1 MKKLAQFSVSY
12 PTTILMIIL
21 AICLLGYIAFQ
32 RLGMDLLPRL
42 NNPRLYVSL
51 EAEERPPEEMEKQY
65 VSPLE
70 ATAAKGRKVTGVSSI
85 SRVGRALVT
94 VEYEWNADMDEA
106 YLELQKA
113 VTDFTQGKDLDEI
126 NVSQLDPNAQP
137 VVTAVFWHEDLEDL
151 DRLRQTAENN
161 IRNDLVRLSGVAA
174 VELVGERKRE
184 VEIRTDSY
192 TLEAYDLTLDQVAS
206 VIQSSNQSI
215 SGGSIVEMGLKY
227 AIRGVGELES
237 LEDIKNLII
246 AYKSD
251 ETETG
256 ETTDQTP
263 ITLRDIAEVGYILSE
278 PENIVHYNGH
288 RCIALEIFKETQFNT
303 TQASENI
310 YSQLENL
317 QRSLPGYELHI
328 IQDQAGFIK
337 SAVREVEQTG
347 LIGIFLAVLI
357 LFVFLR
363 RIGVTAVISIAI
375 PVSII
380 ATFNLM
386 YFNKMTLNI
395 MTLGGLALG
404 AGMLVDNAIVVVE
417 NIFRHLEEGLGLK
430 EAAVRG
436 AGEVGGAITSS
447 TLTTI
452 IVFLPIVYLQGIAG
466 ELFKEQAW
474 TVAFALLSSLFV
486 ALSVIP
492 MLSSRILKAPKGKH
506 SRLSLQFPFYAR
518 FLTGVLKKRW
528 LVVFLAFLLVISA
541 AFLASRMGS
550 EFLPQTD
557 RNELE
562 ISLLLP
568 EGSNL
573 ERTESTVRSLESLLE
588 ENHGE
593 SIQSVF
599 SRIGP
604 VGTALTESEV
614 LAGENSAMLLI
625 GLKPKS
631 MELNSLQNWLEN
643 QLTDIPGL
651 SAQIMRA
658 QTALQVTLGTA
669 EAPLVVEIRGKDMD
683 TLKSLSDQVEAIL
696 EQQQGLTA
704 VKTSFQEGRP
714 EVEVVIDRISA
725 TAYGLTPQ
733 SIGAQLSD
741 LLSGQELGEYE
752 DEGEYI
758 NIMLRSPEPSLKELE
773 GLLLDSTG
781 GQKLRLDDVAVL
793 RRSVSPREILRNNQV
808 RTAEVTGQLSGK
820 EAFDKI
826 VAHVEKALAEVSL
839 PQDYSFAVTGE
850 EKLRRESFSHLWFA
864 LLLAVILVYMVMAS
878 QFESLRHPFV
888 ILLTIPLA
896 MVGAIGLLVILE
908 LPLNIMS
915 FIGMIMLAGIAV
927 NDSIILVDLINQ
939 QRRSGMDMETA
950 IVKSGQLRIR
960 PIIMTSATT
969 ILALFPLTLGI
980 GEGAALRAPLAVAV
994 IGGLVTST
1002 LLTLVVI
1009 PAVYRI
1015 LGGRMKKRMEKV

>member
-1 MKKLAQFSVSY
+1 MRKLAQFSVRY
-12 PTTILMIIL
+12 PTTIIMVIL

-42 NNPRLYVSL
+42 NNPRLYISL
-51 EAEERPPEEMEKQY
+51 EAEERPPEEMEEQF

-70 ATAAKGRKVTGVSSI
+70 AMAARGSKVTGVSSV
-85 SRVGRALVT
+85 SRVGRALIT
-94 VEYEWNADMDEA
+94 VEYEWNSDMDEA
-106 YLELQKA
+106 YLELQEV
-113 VTDFTQGKDLDEI
+113 VTNFGQGQVLDEI
-126 NVSQLDPNAQP
+126 SVSQLDPNAQP
-137 VVTAVFWHEDLEDL
+137 IVTAVFWHEDLEDL

-161 IRNDLVRLSGVAA
+161 VRNDLVRLPGVAA

-184 VEIRTDSY
+184 IEIRTDSF
-192 TLEAYDLTLDQVAS
+192 TLEAYGLTSDQVAS
-206 VIQSSNQSI
+206 AIQESNQTV
-215 SGGSIVEMGLKY
+215 SGGSVVEMGLRY
-227 AIRGVGELES
+227 SIRGVGELES
-237 LEDIKNLII
+237 LEDLRNLII
-246 AYKSD
+246 VYKAD
-251 ETETG
+251 ATETEAAG
-256 ETTDQTP
+256 VP
-263 ITLRDIAEVGYILSE
+263 ITLKDVAEVGYVLGD
-278 PENIVHYNGH
+278 PDNIVHYNGR
-288 RCIALEIFKETQFNT
+288 RCLALEIFKEARFNT
-303 TQASENI
+303 TQASETI
-310 YSQLENL
+310 RDQIENL
-317 QRSLPGYELHI
+317 RRSLPGYELRI
-328 IQDQAGFIK
+328 IQDQAGFIR

-357 LFVFLR
+357 LFIFLR

-386 YFNKMTLNI
+386 YFNRLTLNI

-404 AGMLVDNAIVVVE
+404 AGMLVDNAIVVME
-417 NIFRHLEEGLGLK
+417 NIFRHLEEGLGRK

-452 IVFLPIVYLQGIAG
+452 IVFLPIVYLRGIAG

-492 MLSSRILKAPKGKH
+492 MLSSRILKAPAEKQT
-506 SRLSLQFPFYAR
+506 RRSLQFPFYAR
-518 FLTGVLKKRW
+518 FLRAVLKKRW
-528 LVVFLAFLLVISA
+528 LVVALAALLVVA
-541 AFLASRMGS
+541 AAWLASRMGS

-562 ISLLLP
+562 VSLLLP

-573 ERTESTVRSLESLLE
+573 ERTESAVRSLETLIQ

-593 SIQSVF
+593 SIQSIF

-625 GLKPKS
+625 SLKPDA
-631 MELNSLQNWLEN
+631 MDLTTLQEWLNG

-658 QTALQVTLGTA
+658 QTALQITLGTS
-669 EAPLVVEIRGKDMD
+669 EAPLVVEIQGKELDA
-683 TLKSLSDQVEAIL
+683 LQSLSDQVEAVL
-696 EQQQGLTA
+696 VEQPGLDA
-704 VKTSFQEGRP
+704 VETSFQEGRP
-714 EVEVVIDRISA
+714 EVEVVFDRTAA
-725 TAYGLTPQ
+725 TGYGLTPQ
-733 SIGAQLSD
+733 SIGSQLSD
-741 LLSGQELGEYE
+741 LLSGRELGEYE

-758 NIMLRSPEPSLKELE
+758 NIMLRSPEPTLKELE
-773 GLLLDSTG
+773 GLLLDWG
-781 GQKLRLDDVAVL
+781 GGRKVRLDEVAEL
-793 RRSVSPREILRNNQV
+793 RRTVSPREILRNNQV
-808 RTAEVTGQLSGK
+808 RAAEVTAQLSGE
-820 EAFDKI
+820 EAFDKT
-826 VAHVEKALAEVSL
+826 VARVERALSEISL
-839 PQDYSFAVTGE
+839 PQDYSFTVTGE
-850 EKLRRESFSHLWFA
+850 EKLRRESFNHLRFA

-896 MVGAIGLLVILE
+896 MVGAVILLMALN

-939 QRRSGMDMETA
+939 MRRRGREMEAA
-950 IVKSGQLRIR
+950 IIAAGQLRIR
-960 PIIMTSATT
+960 PIFMTSATT

-1015 LGGRMKKRMEKV
+1015 LGGRIKPVEEKA

>member
-1 MKKLAQFSVSY
+1 MRKLAQFSVRY
-12 PTTILMIIL
+12 PTTIIMVIL

-51 EAEERPPEEMEKQY
+51 EAEERPPEEMEEQF

-70 ATAAKGRKVTGVSSI
+70 ATVARGRKVTGVSSI
-85 SRVGRALVT
+85 SRVGRALIT
-94 VEYEWNADMDEA
+94 VEYEWNTDMDEV

-113 VTDFTQGKDLDEI
+113 VTDFSQGKDLEEI
-126 NVSQLDPNAQP
+126 SVSQLDPNAQP
-137 VVTAVFWHEDLEDL
+137 VVTAVLWHEDLDDL

-161 IRNDLVRLSGVAA
+161 IRNDLVRLPGVAA

-184 VEIRTDSY
+184 IEIRTDSY
-192 TLEAYDLTLDQVAS
+192 TLEAFGLTLDQVAS
-206 VIQSSNQSI
+206 DIQSSNQSI
-215 SGGSIVEMGLKY
+215 SGGSIIEMGIRY
-227 AIRGVGELES
+227 TIRGVGELES
-237 LEDIKNLII
+237 LEDLRNLII

-251 ETETG
+251 ETG
-256 ETTDQTP
+256 ETSERTP
-263 ITLRDIAEVGYILSE
+263 ITLRDVAEVDYMLSE
-278 PENIVHYNGH
+278 PENIVHYNGR
-288 RCIALEIFKETQFNT
+288 RCIALEIFKEARFNT
-303 TQASENI
+303 TQASEHI
-310 YSQLENL
+310 RSQMESL
-317 QRSLPGYELHI
+317 QRSLPGYELQI
-328 IQDQAGFIK
+328 IQDQADFIK

-357 LFVFLR
+357 LFIFLR

-375 PVSII
+375 PISII

-386 YFNKMTLNI
+386 YFNKLTLNI

-436 AGEVGGAITSS
+436 TGEVGGAITSS

-452 IVFLPIVYLQGIAG
+452 VVFLPIVYLHGIAG

-492 MLSSRILKAPKGKH
+492 MLSSRILKAPKGKQAGT
-506 SRLSLQFPFYAR
+506 SLQFPFYAR
-518 FLTGVLKKRW
+518 FLSGVLKKRW
-528 LVVFLAFLLVISA
+528 LVVILALLLVVSA

-550 EFLPQTD
+550 EFLPQAD

-562 ISLLLP
+562 ISLLLS

-573 ERTESTVRSLESLLE
+573 ERTESAVRSLESMLE

-593 SIQSVF
+593 SLQFIF

-625 GLKPKS
+625 GVKPDS
-631 MELNSLQNWLEN
+631 MDLDSLQEWIKN

-651 SAQIMRA
+651 RAQIMRA
-658 QTALQVTLGTA
+658 QTTLQVTLGTV
-669 EAPLVVEIRGKDMD
+669 EAPLVVEVRGKDMD
-683 TLKSLSDQVEAIL
+683 ILKSLSDQVTTIL
-696 EQQQGLTA
+696 EQQKGLTA
-704 VKTSFQEGRP
+704 VETSFQEGRP
-714 EVEVVIDRISA
+714 EVEVVIDRSSA
-725 TAYGLTPQ
+725 TSYGLTPY
-733 SIGAQLSD
+733 SIGAQLSG
-741 LLSGQELGEYE
+741 LLSGQKLGEYE

-758 NIMLRSPEPSLKELE
+758 NIMLRSPEPTLKELE

-781 GQKLRLDDVAVL
+781 GRKLRLDEVAVL

-808 RTAEVTGQLSGK
+808 RIAEVTGQLSGE

-826 VAHVEKALAEVSL
+826 VARVEKALAGVNL

-896 MVGAIGLLVILE
+896 MVGAVGLLVILR

-939 QRRSGMDMETA
+939 QRRGGMDMGSA
-950 IVKSGQLRIR
+950 IIKAGQLRIR
-960 PIIMTSATT
+960 PIFMTSATT

-1015 LGGRMKKRMEKV
+1015 LGGRMKMRTEKV

>member
-1 MKKLAQFSVSY
+1 MRKLAQFSVRY
-12 PTTILMIIL
+12 PTTIIMIIL
-21 AICLLGYIAFQ
+21 AICLRGYIAFQ

-51 EAEERPPEEMEKQY
+51 EAEERPPEEMEEQF

-70 ATAAKGRKVTGVSSI
+70 ATAARGRRVTGVSSI
-85 SRVGRALVT
+85 SRVGRALIM
-94 VEYEWNADMDEA
+94 VEYEWNTDMDEA
-106 YLELQKA
+106 YLELQKV
-113 VTDFTQGKDLDEI
+113 VTDFTQGKDLEEI
-126 NVSQLDPNAQP
+126 SVSQLDPNAQP
-137 VVTAVFWHEDLEDL
+137 VVTAVLWHEDLDDL

-161 IRNDLVRLSGVAA
+161 IRNELVRLPGVAA

-184 VEIRTDSY
+184 IEIRTDSY
-192 TLEAYDLTLDQVAS
+192 SLEAYGLTLDQVAS

-215 SGGSIVEMGLKY
+215 SGGSIVEMGLRY

-237 LEDIKNLII
+237 LEDLKNLII

-251 ETETG
+251 ESG
-256 ETTDQTP
+256 ETTDRTP
-263 ITLRDIAEVGYILSE
+263 ITLKDVADVGYMLSE
-278 PENIVHYNGH
+278 PENIVHYNGR
-288 RCIALEIFKETQFNT
+288 RCLALEIFKEARFNT
-303 TQASENI
+303 TQASEYI
-310 YSQLENL
+310 HSQIENL
-317 QRSLPGYELHI
+317 QRSLPGYELHV

-347 LIGIFLAVLI
+347 LIGVFLAVLI
-357 LFVFLR
+357 LFIFLR

-375 PVSII
+375 PISII

-386 YFNKMTLNI
+386 YFNKLTLNI

-452 IVFLPIVYLQGIAG
+452 IVFLPIVYLHGIAG

-492 MLSSRILKAPKGKH
+492 MLSSRILKAPKAKEAKA
-506 SRLSLQFPFYAR
+506 SLQFPFYAR
-518 FLTGVLKKRW
+518 FLGSVLKKRW
-528 LVVFLAFLLVISA
+528 LVVTLAFLLILSA
-541 AFLASRMGS
+541 GFLASRMGS

-557 RNELE
+557 RDELE
-562 ISLLLP
+562 VSLLLP
-568 EGSNL
+568 EGSDL
-573 ERTESTVRSLESLLE
+573 ERTESTVRSLETLLQ
-588 ENHGE
+588 ENHGD
-593 SIQSVF
+593 SIRSIY

-625 GLKPKS
+625 GVKPDS
-631 MELNSLQNWLEN
+631 TDLDSLQEWLKN

-658 QTALQVTLGTA
+658 QTTLQITLGTV

-683 TLKSLSDQVEAIL
+683 TLKSLSDQVAAIL
-696 EQQQGLTA
+696 DQQQGLTA
-704 VKTSFQEGRP
+704 VETSFQEGRP
-714 EVEVVIDRISA
+714 EVEVVIDRTTA
-725 TAYGLTPQ
+725 TAYGLTPY
-733 SIGAQLSD
+733 SIADQLRD

-752 DEGEYI
+752 DEGEYL

-773 GLLLDSTG
+773 GLLLDLTG
-781 GQKLRLDDVAVL
+781 GRKLRLDEVASL
-793 RRSVSPREILRNNQV
+793 RRAFSPREILRNNQV
-808 RTAEVTGQLSGK
+808 RTAEVAAQLSGE

-826 VAHVEKALAEVSL
+826 VARVEKALAGVSL

-850 EKLRRESFSHLWFA
+850 EKLRRESFSHLRFA
-864 LLLAVILVYMVMAS
+864 LFLAVILVYMVMAS

-896 MVGAIGLLVILE
+896 MVGAVILLMVLN

-939 QRRSGMDMETA
+939 LRRSGTHMETA
-950 IVKSGQLRIR
+950 IIKAGQLRIR
-960 PIIMTSATT
+960 PIVMTSATT

-1015 LGGRMKKRMEKV
+1015 LGGRMKMRTEKV

>member
-1 MKKLAQFSVSY
+1 MRKLAQFSVRY
-12 PTTILMIIL
+12 PTTIIMVIL
-21 AICLLGYIAFQ
+21 AICLLGYIAFR

-51 EAEERPPEEMEKQY
+51 EAEERPPEEMEEQF

-70 ATAAKGRKVTGVSSI
+70 ATVARGRKVTGVSSI
-85 SRVGRALVT
+85 SRVGRALIT
-94 VEYEWNADMDEA
+94 VEYDWNTDMDEV

-113 VTDFTQGKDLDEI
+113 VTDFSQGKDLEEI
-126 NVSQLDPNAQP
+126 SVSQLDPNAQP
-137 VVTAVFWHEDLEDL
+137 VVTAVLWHEDLDDL

-161 IRNDLVRLSGVAA
+161 IRNDLVRLPGVAA

-184 VEIRTDSY
+184 IEIRTDSY
-192 TLEAYDLTLDQVAS
+192 TLEAFGLTLDQVAS
-206 VIQSSNQSI
+206 DIQSSNQSI
-215 SGGSIVEMGLKY
+215 SGGSIIEMGLRY
-227 AIRGVGELES
+227 TIRGVGELES
-237 LEDIKNLII
+237 LEDLRNLII

-251 ETETG
+251 ETG
-256 ETTDQTP
+256 ETSERTP
-263 ITLRDIAEVGYILSE
+263 ITLRDIAEVDYMLSE
-278 PENIVHYNGH
+278 PENIVHYNGR
-288 RCIALEIFKETQFNT
+288 RCIALEIFKEARFNT
-303 TQASENI
+303 TQASEHI
-310 YSQLENL
+310 RSQLESL
-317 QRSLPGYELHI
+317 QRSLPGYELQI
-328 IQDQAGFIK
+328 IQDQADFIK

-357 LFVFLR
+357 LFIFLR

-375 PVSII
+375 PISII

-386 YFNKMTLNI
+386 YFNKLTLNI

-436 AGEVGGAITSS
+436 TGEVGGAITSS

-452 IVFLPIVYLQGIAG
+452 IVFLPIVYLHGIAG

-492 MLSSRILKAPKGKH
+492 MLSSRILKAPKGKQTR
-506 SRLSLQFPFYAR
+506 SSLQFPFYAR
-518 FLTGVLKKRW
+518 FLSDVLKKRW
-528 LVVFLAFLLVISA
+528 LVVILAFLLVVSA

-573 ERTESTVRSLESLLE
+573 ERTESAVRSLESLLE

-593 SIQSVF
+593 SIQFIF

-625 GLKPKS
+625 GVKPDS
-631 MELNSLQNWLEN
+631 MDLDSLQEWLKN
-643 QLTDIPGL
+643 QLSDIPGL
-651 SAQIMRA
+651 RAQIMRA
-658 QTALQVTLGTA
+658 QTTLQVTLGTV
-669 EAPLVVEIRGKDMD
+669 EAPLVVEVRGKDMD
-683 TLKSLSDQVEAIL
+683 ILKSLSDQVTVIL
-696 EQQQGLTA
+696 EQQKGLTA
-704 VKTSFQEGRP
+704 VETSFQEGRP
-714 EVEVVIDRISA
+714 EVEVVIDRSSA
-725 TAYGLTPQ
+725 TSYGLTPY
-733 SIGAQLSD
+733 SIGAQLSG

-758 NIMLRSPEPSLKELE
+758 NIMLRSPEPTLKELE
-773 GLLLDSTG
+773 GLLLDSAG

-808 RTAEVTGQLSGK
+808 RTAEVTGQLSGE
-820 EAFDKI
+820 EAFNKI
-826 VAHVEKALAEVSL
+826 VARVEKALAGVSL

-896 MVGAIGLLVILE
+896 MVGAVGLLVILG

-939 QRRSGMDMETA
+939 QRRGGMDMEGA
-950 IVKSGQLRIR
+950 IIKAGQLRIR
-960 PIIMTSATT
+960 PIFMTSATT

-1009 PAVYRI
+1009 PSVYRI
-1015 LGGRMKKRMEKV
+1015 LGGRMKMRTEKV

>member
-1 MKKLAQFSVSY
+1 MRKLAQFSVRY
-12 PTTILMIIL
+12 PTTIIMVIL

-51 EAEERPPEEMEKQY
+51 EAEERPPEEMEEQF

-70 ATAAKGRKVTGVSSI
+70 ATAARGRKVTGVSSI
-85 SRVGRALVT
+85 SRVGRALIT
-94 VEYEWNADMDEA
+94 VEYEWNTDMDEA

-113 VTDFTQGKDLDEI
+113 AADFSQGKGLEEI
-126 NVSQLDPNAQP
+126 SVSQLDPNAQP
-137 VVTAVFWHEDLEDL
+137 IVTAVLWHEDLDDL

-161 IRNDLVRLSGVAA
+161 IRNDLVRLPGVAA
-174 VELVGERKRE
+174 VELVGERRRE
-184 VEIRTDSY
+184 IEIRTDSY
-192 TLEAYDLTLDQVAS
+192 TLEAYGLTLDQVAS
-206 VIQSSNQSI
+206 EIQSSNQSI

-227 AIRGVGELES
+227 TIRGVGELES
-237 LEDIKNLII
+237 LEDLKNLII
-246 AYKSD
+246 AYKSN
-251 ETETG
+251 ETG
-256 ETTDQTP
+256 ETTDRTP
-263 ITLRDIAEVGYILSE
+263 ITLGDVAEVGYILSE
-278 PENIVHYNGH
+278 PENIVHYNSR
-288 RCIALEIFKETQFNT
+288 RCIALEIFKEARFNT
-303 TQASENI
+303 TRASEYI
-310 YSQLENL
+310 RSQLESL
-317 QRSLPGYELHI
+317 QMSLPGYELHI
-328 IQDQAGFIK
+328 IQDQAAFIK

-357 LFVFLR
+357 LFIFLR

-375 PVSII
+375 PISII

-386 YFNKMTLNI
+386 YFNKLTLNI

-436 AGEVGGAITSS
+436 TGEVGGAITSS

-452 IVFLPIVYLQGIAG
+452 IVFLPIVYLKGIAG

-492 MLSSRILKAPKGKH
+492 MLSSRFLKAPKGKQA
-506 SRLSLQFPFYAR
+506 RASLQFPFYAR
-518 FLTGVLKKRW
+518 FLSGVLKKRW
-528 LVVFLAFLLVISA
+528 LVVTLALLLVVSA

-573 ERTESTVRSLESLLE
+573 ERTESTVHSLETLLQ

-593 SIQSVF
+593 SLRFIF
-599 SRIGP
+599 SRVGP

-614 LAGENSAMLLI
+614 LAGENSAMILI
-625 GLKPKS
+625 GVKPKS
-631 MELNSLQNWLEN
+631 MDLDSLQEWLKN
-643 QLTDIPGL
+643 QLSDIPGL
-651 SAQIMRA
+651 RAQIMRA
-658 QTALQVTLGTA
+658 QTTLQVTLGTA
-669 EAPLVVEIRGKDMD
+669 EAPLVVEVRGENMD
-683 TLKSLSDQVEAIL
+683 TLKSLSDQVMAIL
-696 EQQQGLTA
+696 DQQKGLTA
-704 VKTSFQEGRP
+704 VETSFQEGRP
-714 EVEVVIDRISA
+714 EVEVVIDGNSA
-725 TAYGLTPQ
+725 TSYGLTPY
-733 SIGAQLSD
+733 SIGAQLSR
-741 LLSGQELGEYE
+741 LLSGQDLGEYE

-758 NIMLRSPEPSLKELE
+758 SIMLRSPEPTLKELE
-773 GLLLDSTG
+773 GLLLDSSG
-781 GQKLRLDDVAVL
+781 GKKLRLDDVAVL

-808 RTAEVTGQLSGK
+808 RTAEVTAQLSGE

-826 VAHVEKALAEVSL
+826 VARVEKALAGVSL

-864 LLLAVILVYMVMAS
+864 LLLAVILVYMVLAS

-896 MVGAIGLLVILE
+896 MVGAVGLLVILG

-939 QRRSGMDMETA
+939 QRRGGMDMEAA
-950 IVKSGQLRIR
+950 IIKAGQLRIR
-960 PIIMTSATT
+960 PIFMTSATT

-980 GEGAALRAPLAVAV
+980 GEGVALRAPLAVAV

-1015 LGGRMKKRMEKV
+1015 LGGRMKMRTEKV

>member
-1 MKKLAQFSVSY
+1 MRKLAQFSVKY
-12 PTTILMIIL
+12 PTTIIMIIL

-51 EAEERPPEEMEKQY
+51 EAEERPPEEMEEQL

-70 ATAAKGRKVTGVSSI
+70 ATAARGHKVTGVSSI
-85 SRVGRALVT
+85 SRVGRALIT
-94 VEYEWNADMDEA
+94 VEYEWNTDMDEA

-113 VTDFTQGKDLDEI
+113 VTDFAQGKNLEKI
-126 NVSQLDPNAQP
+126 SVSQLDPNAQP
-137 VVTAVFWHEDLEDL
+137 VVTAVLWHEDLDDL

-161 IRNDLVRLSGVAA
+161 IRNELVRLPGVAA

-184 VEIRTDSY
+184 IEIRTDSY
-192 TLEAYDLTLDQVAS
+192 TLEAYGLTLDQVAS
-206 VIQSSNQSI
+206 VVQSSNQSI
-215 SGGSIVEMGLKY
+215 SGGSIVEMGLRY
-227 AIRGVGELES
+227 TIRGVGELES
-237 LEDIKNLII
+237 LEELKNLII
-246 AYKSD
+246 AYKVS
-251 ETETG
+251 ETG
-256 ETTDQTP
+256 KTTDRTP
-263 ITLRDIAEVGYILSE
+263 ITLREVADVGYVLGE
-278 PENIVHYNGH
+278 PENIVHYNGR
-288 RCIALEIFKETQFNT
+288 RCLALEIFKEARFNT
-303 TQASENI
+303 TQASEYI
-310 YSQLENL
+310 HSQMENL
-317 QRSLPGYELHI
+317 QKSLPGYELHI

-347 LIGIFLAVLI
+347 LIGVFLAVLI
-357 LFVFLR
+357 LFIFLR
-363 RIGVTAVISIAI
+363 RIGATAVISIAI
-375 PVSII
+375 PISII

-386 YFNKMTLNI
+386 YFNKLTLNI

-452 IVFLPIVYLQGIAG
+452 IVFLPIVYLHGIAG

-492 MLSSRILKAPKGKH
+492 MLSSRILKAPKAKDGK
-506 SRLSLQFPFYAR
+506 SSLQFSFYAR
-518 FLTGVLKKRW
+518 FLGGVLKKRW
-528 LVVFLAFLLVISA
+528 LVVALAFLLILSA
-541 AFLASRMGS
+541 GFLASRMGS

-573 ERTESTVRSLESLLE
+573 ERTESAVRSLESLLE
-588 ENHGE
+588 ENYGE
-593 SIQSVF
+593 SIQSIF

-625 GLKPKS
+625 GVKPDS
-631 MELNSLQNWLEN
+631 IDLDSLQEWLKN

-651 SAQIMRA
+651 KAQIIRA
-658 QTALQVTLGTA
+658 QTTLQITLGTE

-683 TLKSLSDQVEAIL
+683 TLKSLSDQVADIMD
-696 EQQQGLTA
+696 QQQGLTD
-704 VKTSFQEGRP
+704 VETSFQDGRP
-714 EVEVVIDRISA
+714 EVEVIIDRTTA
-725 TAYGLTPQ
+725 TAYGLTPYT
-733 SIGAQLSD
+733 IADQLRD

-758 NIMLRSPEPSLKELE
+758 NIMLRSPEPTLKELQ
-773 GLLLDSTG
+773 GLLLDLTG
-781 GQKLRLDDVAVL
+781 GRKLRLDDVAVL
-793 RRSVSPREILRNNQV
+793 KRSVSPREILRNNQV
-808 RTAEVTGQLSGK
+808 RTAEVTAQLSGE

-826 VAHVEKALAEVSL
+826 VARVEKALAGVSL

-850 EKLRRESFSHLWFA
+850 EKLRRESFGHLRFA
-864 LLLAVILVYMVMAS
+864 LILAIILVYMVMAS

-896 MVGAIGLLVILE
+896 MVGAVGLLLILG

-939 QRRSGMDMETA
+939 QRRSGTDMETA
-950 IVKSGQLRIR
+950 IIKAGQLRIR

-980 GEGAALRAPLAVAV
+980 GEGATLRAPLAVAV

-1015 LGGRMKKRMEKV
+1015 LGGRMKMRTEKV

>member
-1 MKKLAQFSVSY
+1 MRKLAQFSVKY
-12 PTTILMIIL
+12 PTTIIMVIL

-51 EAEERPPEEMEKQY
+51 EAEERPPEEMEEQF

-70 ATAAKGRKVTGVSSI
+70 ATAARGRKVTGVSSI
-85 SRVGRALVT
+85 SRVGRALIT
-94 VEYEWNADMDEA
+94 VEYEWNTDMDEA

-113 VTDFTQGKDLDEI
+113 ATDFSQGKDLEEI
-126 NVSQLDPNAQP
+126 SVSQLDPNAQP
-137 VVTAVFWHEDLEDL
+137 IVTAVLWHEDLDDL

-161 IRNDLVRLSGVAA
+161 IRNDLVRLPGVAA

-184 VEIRTDSY
+184 IEIRTDSY
-192 TLEAYDLTLDQVAS
+192 TLEAYGLTLDQVAS
-206 VIQSSNQSI
+206 EIQSSNQSI

-227 AIRGVGELES
+227 TIRGVGELES
-237 LEDIKNLII
+237 LEDLKNLII

-251 ETETG
+251 EAG
-256 ETTDQTP
+256 ETTDRIP
-263 ITLRDIAEVGYILSE
+263 ITLRDVAEVGFVISE
-278 PENIVHYNGH
+278 PENIVHYNGR
-288 RCIALEIFKETQFNT
+288 RCIALEIFKEARFNT
-303 TQASENI
+303 TQASEYI
-310 YSQLENL
+310 RSQLESL
-317 QRSLPGYELHI
+317 QMSLPGYELHI
-328 IQDQAGFIK
+328 IQDQAAFIK

-357 LFVFLR
+357 LFIFLR

-375 PVSII
+375 PISII

-386 YFNKMTLNI
+386 YFNKLTLNI

-436 AGEVGGAITSS
+436 TGEVGGAITSS

-452 IVFLPIVYLQGIAG
+452 IVFLPIVYLKGIAG

-492 MLSSRILKAPKGKH
+492 MLSSRFLKAPKG
-506 SRLSLQFPFYAR
+506 RQVRTSLQFPFYGR
-518 FLTGVLKKRW
+518 FLSGVLKKRW
-528 LVVFLAFLLVISA
+528 LVVVLALLLVVSA

-550 EFLPQTD
+550 EFLPQAD

-562 ISLLLP
+562 VSLLLP

-573 ERTESTVRSLESLLE
+573 ERTESAVRSLEALLQ
-588 ENHGE
+588 ENHRE
-593 SIQSVF
+593 SLQFIF
-599 SRIGP
+599 SRVGP

-625 GLKPKS
+625 GVKPKS
-631 MELNSLQNWLEN
+631 IDLDSLQEWLKN
-643 QLTDIPGL
+643 QLSDIPGL
-651 SAQIMRA
+651 RAQIMRA
-658 QTALQVTLGTA
+658 QTTLQVTLGTS
-669 EAPLVVEIRGKDMD
+669 EAPLVVEVRGENMD
-683 TLKSLSDQVEAIL
+683 TLKSLSDQVMAIL
-696 EQQQGLTA
+696 DQQKGLTA
-704 VKTSFQEGRP
+704 VETSFQEGRP
-714 EVEVVIDRISA
+714 EVEVVIDRNSA
-725 TAYGLTPQ
+725 TSYGLTPY
-733 SIGAQLSD
+733 SIGAQLSR
-741 LLSGQELGEYE
+741 LLSGQDLGEYE

-758 NIMLRSPEPSLKELE
+758 SIMLRSPEPTLKELE
-773 GLLLDSTG
+773 GLLLDSSG

-808 RTAEVTGQLSGK
+808 RTAEVTAQLSGE

-826 VAHVEKALAEVSL
+826 VARVEKALAGVSL

-896 MVGAIGLLVILE
+896 MVGAVGLLVILG

-939 QRRSGMDMETA
+939 QRRSGMDIEAA
-950 IVKSGQLRIR
+950 IIKAGQLRIR
-960 PIIMTSATT
+960 PIFMTSATT

-980 GEGAALRAPLAVAV
+980 GEGVALRAPLAVAV

-1009 PAVYRI
+1009 PSVYRI
-1015 LGGRMKKRMEKV
+1015 LGGRMKTRTEKV

>member
-1 MKKLAQFSVSY
+1 MKKLVQFSVKY
-12 PTTILMIIL
+12 PTTIVMVIL
-21 AICLLGYIAFQ
+21 AICLLGYISFQ

-42 NNPRLYVSL
+42 NNPRLYISL
-51 EAEERPPEEMEKQY
+51 EAEERPPEEMEEQF
-65 VSPLE
+65 VSTLE
-70 ATAAKGRKVTGVSSI
+70 AAAARGSKVTGISSI
-85 SRVGRALVT
+85 SRVGRALIT
-94 VEYEWNADMDEA
+94 VEYEWNSDMDEA
-106 YLELQKA
+106 YLELQEV
-113 VTDFTQGKDLDEI
+113 VTDFSQGQTLDEI
-126 NVSQLDPNAQP
+126 SVSQLDPNAQP
-137 VVTAVFWHEDLEDL
+137 IITAVLWHEDLEDL

-161 IRNDLVRLSGVAA
+161 IRNDLVRIPGVAA

-184 VEIRTDSY
+184 IKIRTDSFI
-192 TLEAYDLTLDQVAS
+192 LEAYGLTSDQVAS
-206 VIQSSNQSI
+206 AIQQSNQTV
-215 SGGSIVEMGLKY
+215 SGGSIVEMGVKY
-227 AIRGVGELES
+227 SIRGVGELES
-237 LEDIKNLII
+237 LEDLRNLII
-246 AYKSD
+246 VYKTD
-251 ETETG
+251 EAETAAAG
-256 ETTDQTP
+256 VP
-263 ITLRDIAEVGYILSE
+263 ITLKDVAEVGYILGE
-278 PENIVHYNGH
+278 PENIVHYNGR
-288 RCIALEIFKETQFNT
+288 RCLALEIFKEARFNT
-303 TQASENI
+303 TQASETI
-310 YSQLENL
+310 RSQIENL
-317 QRSLPGYELHI
+317 QRSLPGYELRI

-357 LFVFLR
+357 LFIFLR

-386 YFNKMTLNI
+386 YFNKLTLNI

-466 ELFKEQAW
+466 ELFKEQAL

-492 MLSSRILKAPKGKH
+492 MLSSRILKPPSGKQTR
-506 SRLSLQFPFYAR
+506 SSLQFPFYAR
-518 FLTGVLKKRW
+518 FLTGVLQKRW
-528 LVVFLAFLLVISA
+528 LVVVLALLLVVSA
-541 AFLASRMGS
+541 AFLASSMGS

-573 ERTESTVRSLESLLE
+573 ERTESAVRSLETLIQ

-593 SIQSVF
+593 SIQSIF

-625 GLKPKS
+625 GLKPDA
-631 MELNSLQNWLEN
+631 MNLNSLQGWLN
-643 QLTDIPGL
+643 DQLTDIPGL

-658 QTALQVTLGTA
+658 QTALQITLGTA
-669 EAPLVVEIRGKDMD
+669 EAPLVVEIQGQELD
-683 TLKSLSDQVEAIL
+683 TLQSLSDQVEAVL
-696 EQQQGLTA
+696 VQQPGLDA
-704 VKTSFQEGRP
+704 VETSFQEGRP
-714 EVEVVIDRISA
+714 EVEVVFDRTAA
-725 TAYGLTPQ
+725 TSYGLTPQ
-733 SIGAQLSD
+733 SIGSQLSD
-741 LLSGQELGEYE
+741 LLSGRELGEYE

-758 NIMLRSPEPSLKELE
+758 NIMFRSPEPSLKELE

-781 GQKLRLDDVAVL
+781 GQKLRLDEVASI
-793 RRSVSPREILRNNQV
+793 RRTVSPREILRNNQV
-808 RTAEVTGQLSGK
+808 RAAEVTAQLSGK
-820 EAFDKI
+820 EAFDKT
-826 VAHVEKALAEVSL
+826 VVRVEQALSEITL
-839 PQDYSFAVTGE
+839 PRDYSFTVTGE

-878 QFESLRHPFV
+878 QFESLRHPFI

-896 MVGAIGLLVILE
+896 MVGAVILLIVLN

-939 QRRSGMDMETA
+939 MRRRGRDMEAA
-950 IVKSGQLRIR
+950 IIAAGQLRIR
-960 PIIMTSATT
+960 PIFMTSATT

-1015 LGGRMKKRMEKV
+1015 LGGRLKQIEETL

>member
-1 MKKLAQFSVSY
+1 MRKLAQFSVRY
-12 PTTILMIIL
+12 PTTIIMIIL

-32 RLGMDLLPRL
+32 RLGMDLLPSL

-51 EAEERPPEEMEKQY
+51 EAEERPPEEMEEQF

-70 ATAAKGRKVTGVSSI
+70 ATAARGRKVTGVSSI
-85 SRVGRALVT
+85 SRVGRALIT

-113 VTDFTQGKDLDEI
+113 VTDFAQGKDLDEI
-126 NVSQLDPNAQP
+126 SVSQLDPNAQP
-137 VVTAVFWHEDLEDL
+137 IVTAVLWHEDLDDL

-161 IRNDLVRLSGVAA
+161 IRNDLVRLPGVAA

-184 VEIRTDSY
+184 IEIRTDSY
-192 TLEAYDLTLDQVAS
+192 TLEAYGLTLDQVAS
-206 VIQSSNQSI
+206 AIQTSNQSI

-237 LEDIKNLII
+237 LEDLKNLII

-251 ETETG
+251 ETG
-256 ETTDQTP
+256 ETTDRTP
-263 ITLRDIAEVGYILSE
+263 ITLKDVADVGYMLSE
-278 PENIVHYNGH
+278 PENIVHHNGR
-288 RCIALEIFKETQFNT
+288 RCIALEIFKEARFNT
-303 TQASENI
+303 TEASEYI
-310 YSQLENL
+310 HSQIENL

-347 LIGIFLAVLI
+347 LIGVFLAVLI
-357 LFVFLR
+357 LFIFLR

-386 YFNKMTLNI
+386 YFNKLTLNI

-452 IVFLPIVYLQGIAG
+452 IVFLPIVYLHGIAG

-492 MLSSRILKAPKGKH
+492 MLSSRILKAPKAKEG
-506 SRLSLQFPFYAR
+506 RASLQFPFYTR
-518 FLTGVLKKRW
+518 FLGGVLKKRW
-528 LVVFLAFLLVISA
+528 LVVILALLLVVSA

-573 ERTESTVRSLESLLE
+573 ERTESAVRSLESLLE

-593 SIQSVF
+593 SIQSIF

-625 GLKPKS
+625 GVKPGS
-631 MELNSLQNWLEN
+631 MDLDSLQAWLKN

-651 SAQIMRA
+651 RAQIMRA
-658 QTALQVTLGTA
+658 QTTLQVTLGTV

-683 TLKSLSDQVEAIL
+683 TLKSLSDQVVDIL
-696 EQQQGLTA
+696 DQQQGLTA
-704 VKTSFQEGRP
+704 VETSFQEGRP
-714 EVEVVIDRISA
+714 EVEVVIDRTSA
-725 TAYGLTPQ
+725 TAYGLTPY
-733 SIGAQLSD
+733 SIADQLRD

-758 NIMLRSPEPSLKELE
+758 NIMLRSPEPTLKELE
-773 GLLLDSTG
+773 GLLLDGAG
-781 GQKLRLDDVAVL
+781 GQKLRLDEVAVL
-793 RRSVSPREILRNNQV
+793 KRSVSPREILRNNQV
-808 RTAEVTGQLSGK
+808 RTAEVTAQLSGE

-826 VAHVEKALAEVSL
+826 VARVEKALAGVSL

-850 EKLRRESFSHLWFA
+850 EKLRRESFSHLRFA

-896 MVGAIGLLVILE
+896 MVGAVGLLLILG

-939 QRRSGMDMETA
+939 QRRSGTDMETA
-950 IVKSGQLRIR
+950 IIKAGQLRIR

-1015 LGGRMKKRMEKV
+1015 LGGRIKMRMEKV

>member
-1 MKKLAQFSVSY
+1 MRKLAQFSVRY
-12 PTTILMIIL
+12 PTTIIMVIL
-21 AICLLGYIAFQ
+21 AICLLGYIAFK

-51 EAEERPPEEMEKQY
+51 EAEERPPEEMEEQF

-70 ATAAKGRKVTGVSSI
+70 AMAARGSKVTGVSSI
-85 SRVGRALVT
+85 SRVGRALIT

-113 VTDFTQGKDLDEI
+113 VTDFNQGKDLEEI
-126 NVSQLDPNAQP
+126 SVSQLDPNAQP
-137 VVTAVFWHEDLEDL
+137 IVTAVLWHEDLDDL

-161 IRNDLVRLSGVAA
+161 IRNDLVRLPGVAA

-184 VEIRTDSY
+184 IEIRTDSY
-192 TLEAYDLTLDQVAS
+192 TLEAYGLTLDQVAS
-206 VIQSSNQSI
+206 DIQSSNQSI
-215 SGGSIVEMGLKY
+215 SGGSIIEMGLRY
-227 AIRGVGELES
+227 TIRGVGELES
-237 LEDIKNLII
+237 LEDLRNLII

-251 ETETG
+251 ETG
-256 ETTDQTP
+256 ETTDRTP
-263 ITLRDIAEVGYILSE
+263 ITLRDVAEVGYMLSE
-278 PENIVHYNGH
+278 PENIVHYNGR
-288 RCIALEIFKETQFNT
+288 RCIALEIFKEARFNT
-303 TQASENI
+303 TQASEYI
-310 YSQLENL
+310 RSQLESL

-328 IQDQAGFIK
+328 IQDQASFIK

-347 LIGIFLAVLI
+347 LIGIFLAV
-357 LFVFLR
+357 
-363 RIGVTAVISIAI
+363 S
-375 PVSII
+375 
-380 ATFNLM
+380 
-386 YFNKMTLNI
+386 
-395 MTLGGLALG
+395 LGGLALG

-436 AGEVGGAITSS
+436 TGEVGGAITSS

-452 IVFLPIVYLQGIAG
+452 IVFLPIVYLHGIAG

-492 MLSSRILKAPKGKH
+492 MLSSRILKAPKGKQTR
-506 SRLSLQFPFYAR
+506 SSLQFPFYAR
-518 FLTGVLKKRW
+518 FLSDVLKKRW
-528 LVVFLAFLLVISA
+528 LVVILAFLLVVSA

-573 ERTESTVRSLESLLE
+573 ERTESAVRSLESLLE

-593 SIQSVF
+593 SIQFIF

-625 GLKPKS
+625 GVKPDS
-631 MELNSLQNWLEN
+631 MDLDSLQEWLKN
-643 QLTDIPGL
+643 QLSDIPGL
-651 SAQIMRA
+651 RAQIMRA
-658 QTALQVTLGTA
+658 QTTLQVTLGTV
-669 EAPLVVEIRGKDMD
+669 EAPLVVEVRGKDMD
-683 TLKSLSDQVEAIL
+683 ILKSLSDQVTVIL
-696 EQQQGLTA
+696 EQQKGLTA
-704 VKTSFQEGRP
+704 VETSFQEGRP
-714 EVEVVIDRISA
+714 EVEVVIDRSSA
-725 TAYGLTPQ
+725 TSYGLTPY
-733 SIGAQLSD
+733 SIGAQLSG

-758 NIMLRSPEPSLKELE
+758 NIMLRSPEPTLKELE
-773 GLLLDSTG
+773 GLLLDSAG

-808 RTAEVTGQLSGK
+808 RTAEVTGQLSGE
-820 EAFDKI
+820 EAFNKI
-826 VAHVEKALAEVSL
+826 VARVEKALAGVSL

-896 MVGAIGLLVILE
+896 MVGAVGLLVILG

-939 QRRSGMDMETA
+939 QRRGGMDMEGA
-950 IVKSGQLRIR
+950 IIKAGQLRIR
-960 PIIMTSATT
+960 PIFMTSATT

-1009 PAVYRI
+1009 PSVYRI
-1015 LGGRMKKRMEKV
+1015 LGGRMKMRTEKV

>member
-1 MKKLAQFSVSY
+1 MRKLAHFSVRY

-21 AICLLGYIAFQ
+21 AICLLGYISFQ

-42 NNPRLYVSL
+42 NNPRLYISL
-51 EAEERPPEEMEKQY
+51 EAEERPPEEMEEQF

-70 ATAAKGRKVTGVSSI
+70 ATAALGSSVTGVSSI
-85 SRVGRALVT
+85 SRVGRGLVT
-94 VEYEWNADMDEA
+94 VEYEWNTDMDEA
-106 YLELQKA
+106 YLQLQKA
-113 VTDFTQGKDLDEI
+113 VSDFTQGKDLDEI

-137 VVTAVFWHEDLEDL
+137 IVTAVFWHEDLDDL

-161 IRNDLVRLSGVAA
+161 IRNNLVRLSGVAA
-174 VELVGERKRE
+174 VELVGDRKRE
-184 VEIRTDSY
+184 VEVRTDSY
-192 TLEAYDLTLDQVAS
+192 TLEAYGLTLDQVAS
-206 VIQSSNQSI
+206 AIQSSNQSI

-237 LEDIKNLII
+237 LEELKNLII
-246 AYKSD
+246 TYKSD
-251 ETETG
+251 ETE
-256 ETTDQTP
+256 ETADQIP
-263 ITLRDIAEVGYILSE
+263 ITLRNVAEVDYILSE
-278 PENIVHYNGH
+278 PENIVHYNGR
-288 RCIALEIFKETQFNT
+288 RCLALEIFKESQFNT
-303 TQASENI
+303 TKASENI
-310 YSQLENL
+310 HSQVESL
-317 QRSLPGYELHI
+317 QRSLTGYELHI
-328 IQDQAGFIK
+328 IQDQAGFIR
-337 SAVREVEQTG
+337 SAVKEVEQTG

-386 YFNKMTLNI
+386 YFNNLTLNI

-417 NIFRHLEEGLGLK
+417 NIFRHQEEGLGLK

-452 IVFLPIVYLQGIAG
+452 IVFFPIVYLQGIAG

-492 MLSSRILKAPKGKH
+492 MLSSRMLKAPKGKQA
-506 SRLSLQFPFYAR
+506 RLSLQFPFYAR
-518 FLTGVLKKRW
+518 FLAGVLKKRW
-528 LVVFLAFLLVISA
+528 LVVLFAFLLVISA

-557 RNELE
+557 LNEME
-562 ISLLLP
+562 VSLLLP

-573 ERTESTVRSLESLLE
+573 DRTESTVRSIESMLE
-588 ENHGE
+588 ENHGG
-593 SIQSVF
+593 SIQSIF

-614 LAGENSAMLLI
+614 LAGENSATLLI
-625 GLKPKS
+625 GLEPDSKD
-631 MELNSLQNWLEN
+631 LDSLQGWLEN

-658 QTALQVTLGTA
+658 QTALQVTLGTV
-669 EAPLVVEIRGKDMD
+669 EAPLIVEIRGQDMD
-683 TLKSLSDQVEAIL
+683 TLKSLSDQVETIL

-704 VKTSFQEGRP
+704 VETSFQAGRP
-714 EVEVVIDRISA
+714 EVEVVIDRTSA
-725 TAYGLTPQ
+725 TSYGLTPS

-741 LLSGQELGEYE
+741 LLSGKELGEYE
-752 DEGEYI
+752 DDGEYI
-758 NIMLRSPEPSLKELE
+758 NIMLRSPEPSLNELE
-773 GLLLDSTG
+773 GLLLDSG
-781 GQKLRLDDVAVL
+781 EGQKLRLDDVAVL

-808 RTAEVTGQLSGK
+808 RTAEVSAQLSGK

-826 VAHVEKALAEVSL
+826 VGRVEKALAEVSL
-839 PQDYSFAVTGE
+839 PQDYTFAVTGE

-864 LLLAVILVYMVMAS
+864 LLLAVVLVYMVMAS

-896 MVGAIGLLVILE
+896 MVGAVGLLVILN

-939 QRRSGMDMETA
+939 QRRSGMDLESA
-950 IVKSGQLRIR
+950 IVKAGQLRIR
-960 PIIMTSATT
+960 PIFMTSATT

-1015 LGGRMKKRMEKV
+1015 LGGRLKKRAEQV

>member
-1 MKKLAQFSVSY
+1 MV
-12 PTTILMIIL
+12 IL

-32 RLGMDLLPRL
+32 RLGIDLLPRL
-42 NNPRLYVSL
+42 NNPRLYVSMV
-51 EAEERPPEEMEKQY
+51 AENRPPEEMEEQF
-65 VSPLE
+65 VSKLE
-70 ATAAKGRKVTGVSSI
+70 ATAARGRKVTGVSSI
-85 SRVGRALVT
+85 SRVGRALIT
-94 VEYEWNADMDEA
+94 VEYDWNTDMDEA
-106 YLELQKA
+106 YLELQKS
-113 VTDFTQGKDLDEI
+113 VSDFNQGQELDEI
-126 NVSQLDPNAQP
+126 TVSQLDPNSQP
-137 VVTAVFWHEDLEDL
+137 VITAVFWHEDLEDL

-161 IRNDLVRLSGVAA
+161 IRNDLVRLPGVAA
-174 VELVGERKRE
+174 VEIVGERKRE
-184 VEIRTDSY
+184 IEIRTDSF
-192 TLEAYDLTLDQVAS
+192 TLEAYGLTLDQVAYA
-206 VIQSSNQSI
+206 IQQSNQSI
-215 SGGSIVEMGLKY
+215 SGGSIVEMGLRY
-227 AIRGVGELES
+227 TIRGVGELES
-237 LEDIKNLII
+237 LEDLKNLII
-246 AYKSD
+246 AYKTD
-251 ETETG
+251 ETG
-256 ETTDQTP
+256 ESSDRTP
-263 ITLRDIAEVGYILSE
+263 ITLKDISEVGYVLSE
-278 PENIVHYNGH
+278 PENIVHYNGR
-288 RCIALEIFKETQFNT
+288 RCLALEIFKEARFNT
-303 TQASENI
+303 TQASEYI
-310 YSQLENL
+310 RSQLESL
-317 QRSLPGYELHI
+317 QRSLPGYELQI

-347 LIGIFLAVLI
+347 LIGVFLAVLI

-363 RIGVTAVISIAI
+363 RIRVTAVISIAI

-386 YFNKMTLNI
+386 YFNKLTLNI

-452 IVFLPIVYLQGIAG
+452 IVFLPIIYLPGIAG

-492 MLSSRILKAPKGKH
+492 MLCSRILKVPKAKVAKP
-506 SRLSLQFPFYAR
+506 SLQFPFYAR
-518 FLTGVLKKRW
+518 FLGGILKKRW
-528 LVVFLAFLLVISA
+528 LVVVLAFLLILSA
-541 AFLASRMGS
+541 GILAVNMGS
-550 EFLPQTD
+550 EFMPQTD
-557 RNELE
+557 RSELE

-573 ERTESTVRSLESLLE
+573 ERTESTVRSLETLLQ

-593 SIQSVF
+593 SLQSIY

-614 LAGENSAMLLI
+614 LAGENSAMLLVTVKPDRLDLDFLQAW
-625 GLKPKS
+625 LK
-631 MELNSLQNWLEN
+631 N

-651 SAQIMRA
+651 NAQIMRA
-658 QTALQVTLGTA
+658 QTVLQITLGTA
-669 EAPLVVEIRGKDMD
+669 EAPLIVEIRGKELD
-683 TLKSLSDQVEAIL
+683 TLKSLSNEVEAIL
-696 EQQQGLTA
+696 QQQPGLNA
-704 VKTSFQEGRP
+704 VETSFQEGRP
-714 EVEVVIDRISA
+714 EVEVVFDRAVAASF
-725 TAYGLTPQ
+725 GLTPQ
-733 SIGAQLSD
+733 SIGSQLKD
-741 LLSGQELGEYE
+741 LLSGRELGEYE

-758 NIMLRSPEPSLKELE
+758 NIMLRTPEPTLKELE
-773 GLLLDSTG
+773 GLLLDATG
-781 GQKLRLDDVAVL
+781 GRKLRLDEVASL
-793 RRSVSPREILRNNQV
+793 RKTTSPREILRNNQV
-808 RTAEVTGQLSGK
+808 RTAEVTAQLSGE
-820 EAFDKI
+820 EAFYKT
-826 VAHVEKALAEVSL
+826 VARVETALAEITL

-850 EKLRRESFSHLWFA
+850 EKLRRESFNHLWFA

-896 MVGAIGLLVILE
+896 MVGAVILLMVLN

-939 QRRSGMDMETA
+939 LRRSGRDMEAA
-950 IVKSGQLRIR
+950 IIAAGQLRIR
-960 PIIMTSATT
+960 PIFMTSATT

-1002 LLTLVVI
+1002 ILTLVVI

-1015 LGGRMKKRMEKV
+1015 LGGRMKQREERG